1 MLTGSEGDKTTNRA
15 SIGIVYHNTEE
26 CVVAKSISKK
36 SICKA
41 IGKFDKL
48 LYIVTEKWPAS
59 LYGLLVWGVWLKGTH
74 TSRLPASLR
83 GPSAMRQPQIKSHGI
98 QNDYV
103 IFYLVRLY
111 NKLCNQHYSRSASL
125 EFQIDAM
132 NLMRKTI

>member
-26 CVVAKSISKK
+26 YVVTNSITKK

-41 IGKFDKL
+41 IGKSDKL
-48 LYIVTEKWPAS
+48 LYIETEKWPACM
-59 LYGLLVWGVWLKGTH
+59 YGLSVWGVRHNGTH
-74 TSRLPASLR
+74 TSWLPANLCGR
-83 GPSAMRQPQIKSHGI
+83 SAKRQPQIKSHGI

-103 IFYLVRLY
+103 ILYFVRLY

-132 NLMRKTI
+132 DLMRKTI